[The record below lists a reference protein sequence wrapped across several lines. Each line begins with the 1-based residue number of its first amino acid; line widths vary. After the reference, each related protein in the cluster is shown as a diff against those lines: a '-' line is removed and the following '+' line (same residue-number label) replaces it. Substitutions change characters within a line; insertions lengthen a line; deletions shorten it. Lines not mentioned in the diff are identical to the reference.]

1 MMKQLCADKE
11 FYTDVSW
18 QVEIARTQNQIHDY
32 DSGIHIC
39 ALASSLL
46 KETYTEDICPNKYRR
61 KIMNIIERNHSK
73 ARISN
78 TKSPGDRKQMETLPG
93 EDTAD
98 TVLPKRSEP
107 ARNRKK
113 YKESTRTSVQAY
125 RNQVTQGLEAPCI
138 TSELLE
144 QQTRLLTVLTR
155 IEVDGIQGRHVIANT

>member
-1 MMKQLCADKE
+1 
-11 FYTDVSW
+11 
-18 QVEIARTQNQIHDY
+18 
-32 DSGIHIC
+32 
-39 ALASSLL
+39 
-46 KETYTEDICPNKYRR
+46 
-61 KIMNIIERNHSK
+61 MNIIERNHSK
-73 ARISN
+73 ARMAN

-113 YKESTRTSVQAY
+113 YKESTQTSVQAY
-125 RNQVTQGLEAPCI
+125 RNQVTQGLAAPCI

-155 IEVDGIQGRHVIANT
+155 IEVDGIQGRHVIANTQIKKGTTLGYYYGKIIHGPQRKKMNIF